1 MNEDPINVAGL
12 SFLVNDENI
21 DDNKKDKLKEIEE
34 EIIGLKGGIDET
46 EINIDNENQ
55 REFEKLQKQIGVSI
69 NTGKSIKNIINNYD
83 DSNEYS
89 DDNDS
94 DVDSESE
101 DESDDDD
108 SGSDDES
115 GSDLEFSDVS
125 SDESS
130 DDHKKHRHK
139 HKHQSSV
146 PTYGY
151 GKSEVAM
158 TEEEKRRA
166 KLNSLVKGYGA
177 QEADEYFSL
186 DKEEEM
192 DEKYRK
198 IEHINTMRDFLEDEP
213 HPVDLSRIPFVD
225 EENSL
230 TEIKRVEGLLTH
242 KYNRKRYA
250 NFGNQ
255 WIMIGVHGLEKVF
268 DGKKKYLGYSPDL
281 TGIHN
286 EAYGKLKLSKHET
299 ATFVA
304 DLAKKWN
311 IGPVVMLILDFI
323 PFAISYSARQK
334 EQKNT
339 QSYAPSPEDFRGT
352 IDALHDFE
360 DGY

>member
-46 EINIDNENQ
+46 EINTDNENQ
-55 REFEKLQKQIGVSI
+55 REFEKLQKQIGVSL
-69 NTGKSIKNIINNYD
+69 NTGKSMKKIINNYNESEDYSD
-83 DSNEYS
+83 DESIDEDDDS
-89 DDNDS
+89 DDND
-94 DVDSESE
+94 DG
-101 DESDDDD
+101 SDDDE
-108 SGSDDES
+108 SEGGSE
-115 GSDLEFSDVS
+115 LEFSDVS

-130 DDHKKHRHK
+130 DGYKRHK
-139 HKHQSSV
+139 HKHKHQGKIS
-146 PTYGY
+146 TYGY
-151 GKSEVAM
+151 GKSEVHM
-158 TEEEKRRA
+158 TEDEKRRA

-192 DEKYRK
+192 DEKYRR
-198 IEHINTMRDFLEDEP
+198 IERISNMRDFLEEEP
-213 HPVDLSRIPFVD
+213 HPVDLSRIPMVD

-242 KYNRKRYA
+242 KYNRKKYA
-250 NFGNQ
+250 DFGNQ
-255 WIMIGVHGLEKVF
+255 WIMIGVHAMEKVF
-268 DGKKKYLGYSPDL
+268 DGKKKYLGYSPNL
-281 TGIHN
+281 SGIHN
-286 EAYGKLKLSKHET
+286 EAYGKLRLSKHET
-299 ATFVA
+299 ATLVA
-304 DLAKKWN
+304 DLAKKWS
-311 IGPVVMLILDFI
+311 IGPVTMFILDFI

-334 EQKNT
+334 EQQNT
-339 QSYAPSPEDFRGT
+339 QTYAPSPEDFRDT